1 MYCFGGLCFLLTGM
15 IIFLLPTAL
24 AYPHGFQ
31 GLPFFGYYPQFFT
44 LLIIIAQRAFS
55 MDYRFLAR
63 ERQ

>member
-1 MYCFGGLCFLLTGM
+1 M

-24 AYPHGFQ
+24 AYPRGFQ